1 MSPLHPLQ
9 YAHGGLCLSGIQL
22 GPLARRVG
30 TPCYVYSGD
39 DMKAR
44 FQSFDRAFSSIPHR
58 VCYAIKAN
66 SNLEVLKLFRRL
78 GSGFDIVSGGEL
90 FRVLKAGAAPGT
102 IVFSGVGKTVEEID
116 YALGCGVG
124 QFNAESAEELKLLEG
139 RARALDRTPRV
150 SLRIN
155 PNVDP
160 RTHPYIATGL
170 REHKFGI
177 DVRLVPG
184 LFRFSRSFKKARL
197 EGLGCHIGSQILSAG
212 PFVEAARTLA
222 RHVHQLR
229 RGGFRISTLDLGGGL
244 GISYQDKPA
253 PTPDDLA
260 QGMLPLLAPLGCE
273 LIFEPGRWLVGR
285 AGVLLTRVL
294 FLKRNGGKR
303 FVIVDAGMNDLI
315 RPTLYHA
322 HHQILPVKRSPR
334 PGRIRVD
341 IVGPICESGDFLAR
355 ERRMEEVAAGDL
367 LAVRDVGAYGFAL
380 ASNYNSHPRCAEVM
394 IQGKKT
400 AIVRRRETYPDL
412 VRGEKS
418 TKFVSLPP
426 PVLKGAGVIRTT

>member
-1 MSPLHPLQ
+1 M
-9 YAHGGLCLSGIQL
+9 
-22 GPLARRVG
+22 GPLATQVG

-44 FQSFDRAFSSIPHR
+44 FQSFDRAFSSVAHR

-66 SNLEVLKLFRRL
+66 SNLEVLRLFRRL

-90 FRVLKAGAAPGT
+90 FRVLRAGASPASV
-102 IVFSGVGKTVEEID
+102 VFSGVGKTVEEID

-124 QFNAESAEELKLLEG
+124 QFNAESAEELKLLEA
-139 RARALDRTPRV
+139 RARTLNRAPRV
-150 SLRIN
+150 SLRVN

-170 REHKFGI
+170 QEHKFGI

-184 LFRFSRSFKKARL
+184 IFRFSRTLKKARL
-197 EGLGCHIGSQILSAG
+197 EGLGCHIGSQILSAE
-212 PFVEAARTLA
+212 PFVETARTLA
-222 RHVHQLR
+222 RHVRELR
-229 RGGFRISTLDLGGGL
+229 RSGFRIATLDLGGGL

-260 QGMLPLLAPLGCE
+260 RGMLPLLDPLGCE

-285 AGVLLTRVL
+285 AGVLVTRVL
-294 FLKRNGGKR
+294 FLKRNGRKR

-322 HHQILPVKRSPR
+322 HHQILPVKLPLRAAK
-334 PGRIRVD
+334 IRVD
-341 IVGPICESGDFLAR
+341 VVGPICESGDFFAR
-355 ERRMEEVAAGDL
+355 ERLLEDVVAGDI
-367 LAVRDVGAYGFAL
+367 LAIRDAGAYGFAL
-380 ASNYNSHPRCAEVM
+380 ASNYNSHPRCAEVL
-394 IQGKKT
+394 IQGKMVVL
-400 AIVRRRETYPDL
+400 VRRRETYSDL
-412 VRGEKS
+412 IRGEKS
-418 TKFVSLPP
+418 MQIGSLRPS
-426 PVLKGAGVIRTT
+426 GN